1 MSTRVLLHPYFNNI
15 VNDMEMVDASGE
27 TVMQIIEDI
36 DRRYPGFKAEVVD
49 ERGKFYG
56 FLEIYL
62 NGEGLL
68 PGETEKRVKDG
79 DEIAIVTMAGGG

>member
-36 DRRYPGFKAEVVD
+36 DRRYPGF
-49 ERGKFYG
+49 
-56 FLEIYL
+56 
-62 NGEGLL
+62 
-68 PGETEKRVKDG
+68 
-79 DEIAIVTMAGGG
+79 